1 MHMRRVAC
9 FTMAT
14 LATVAA
20 FGQGLLDCL
29 EPDVLRALLLENQG
43 QRAPVITGAVPPEIS
58 ALRMPGTYTWIGSAE
73 RITGRVDATTNAS
86 QVTSAWR
93 SRLAP
98 EVARAGAAA
107 ALAASGWEVFP
118 QLGAGMSV
126 FSVPIA
132 QTACRDG
139 KPVNVNAS
147 AMDGVTYVLITLQR
161 GNNTNTVCN
170 QASRPPMTTG
180 TGLDPHLPRL
190 EIPVDPSTG
199 VAARMQ
205 RADTAISGGAVNARA
220 VFTAGDSAG
229 NIARHFAKQMVEQ
242 GWSSDANWSGAST
255 AGSSWSKRPDAGS
268 LVQGTLSVTALDDRQ
283 VVVALRVS
291 KL

>member
-73 RITGRVDATTNAS
+73 RITGRVDAMTNAS

-93 SRLAP
+93 SSLAP
-98 EVARAGAAA
+98 EVARARAAA
-107 ALAASGWEVFP
+107 ALAASGWEVLP
-118 QLGAGMSV
+118 PLGMSV
-126 FSVPIA
+126 FSMPVA

-139 KPVNVNAS
+139 KPVDLNVS
-147 AMDGVTYVLITLQR
+147 AMDGVTYVLLTLQR
-161 GNNTNTVCN
+161 GNNTNPVCN
-170 QASRPPMTTG
+170 QAARPPMTIG
-180 TGLDPHLPRL
+180 AGLEPHLPRL
-190 EIPVDPSTG
+190 AIPVDPSTG

-205 RADTAISGGAVNARA
+205 RSDTGFSDGAVNAGA
-220 VFTAGDSAG
+220 VFTVRDSAD
-229 NIARHFAKQMVEQ
+229 NIARHFAKQMAEQ

-255 AGSSWSKRPDAGS
+255 AGSSWSKRPDSGS
-268 LVQGTLSVTALDDRQ
+268 LVQSTLSVTALDDRQ
-283 VVVALRVS
+283 FVATLRVG
-291 KL
+291 KLQ